1 MKGCLVMVADRL
13 FDEILLHD
21 FADLPVILD
30 DIWARFSSHMF
41 ATKKTL
47 TTP

>member
-1 MKGCLVMVADRL
+1 MVADRL

-30 DIWARFSSHMF
+30 DIWARS
-41 ATKKTL
+41 L
-47 TTP
+47 